1 MSDIDRPVYNDRM
14 PMSQHTSVSALPARQ
29 RILVTTHD
37 LFYRHGIR
45 ATGID
50 RVIAESGVTKVTF
63 YRHFPSKAELIH
75 VYLNYRHQLWID
87 WFRGALVRHGVAKV
101 GTMAL
106 LPTLKEWFGDERFR
120 GCAFINAAVELGT
133 TDIAVLDICRRHKAE
148 LVDMIAATLPIG
160 PHRLAIAHSIA
171 LAVDG
176 AVMHVQLGMPVETVL
191 TNLGEILAA
200 LLA

>member
-1 MSDIDRPVYNDRM
+1 M

-29 RILVTTHD
+29 RILVTAHD

-45 ATGID
+45 ATGVD

-75 VYLNYRHQLWID
+75 VYLDYRHQLWID
-87 WFRGALVRHGVAKV
+87 WFRGALVLHGAAKF

-133 TDIAVLDICRRHKAE
+133 TDSTVLDVCRLHKE
-148 LVDMIAATLPIG
+148 DMVDVIATTLPTG

-171 LAVDG
+171 LAIDG
-176 AVMHVQLGMPVETVL
+176 AVVHVQLGMPVDPVL
-191 TNLGEILAA
+191 MNLEEILAA

>member
-1 MSDIDRPVYNDRM
+1 
-14 PMSQHTSVSALPARQ
+14 MSQHTSVSALPARQ
-29 RILVTTHD
+29 RILVTAHD

-63 YRHFPSKAELIH
+63 YRHFPSKAELTH
-75 VYLNYRHQLWID
+75 VYLDYRHQLWID
-87 WFRGALVRHGVAKV
+87 WFRGALVLHGAAKF

-133 TDIAVLDICRRHKAE
+133 TDSTVLEVCRLHKEDMVDVIAT
-148 LVDMIAATLPIG
+148 TLPTG
-160 PHRLAIAHSIA
+160 PQRLAIAHSIA
-171 LAVDG
+171 LAIDG
-176 AVMHVQLGMPVETVL
+176 AVVHVQLGMPVDPVL
-191 TNLGEILAA
+191 MNLEEILAA

>member
-1 MSDIDRPVYNDRM
+1 M

-29 RILVTTHD
+29 RILVTAHD

-63 YRHFPSKAELIH
+63 YRHFPSKAELTH
-75 VYLNYRHQLWID
+75 VYLDYRHQLWID
-87 WFRGALVRHGVAKV
+87 WFRGALVLHGAAKF

-133 TDIAVLDICRRHKAE
+133 TDSTVLEVCRLHKEDMVDVIAT
-148 LVDMIAATLPIG
+148 TLPTG
-160 PHRLAIAHSIA
+160 PQRLAIAHSIA
-171 LAVDG
+171 LAIDG
-176 AVMHVQLGMPVETVL
+176 AVVHVQLGMPVDPVL
-191 TNLGEILAA
+191 MNLEKILAA

>member
-1 MSDIDRPVYNDRM
+1 
-14 PMSQHTSVSALPARQ
+14 MSQHTSVSALPARQ
-29 RILVTTHD
+29 RILVTAHD

-63 YRHFPSKAELIH
+63 YRHFPSKAELTH
-75 VYLNYRHQLWID
+75 VYLDYRHQLWID
-87 WFRGALVRHGVAKV
+87 WFRGALVLHGAAKF

-133 TDIAVLDICRRHKAE
+133 TDSTVLDVCRLHKE
-148 LVDMIAATLPIG
+148 DMVDVIATTLPTG
-160 PHRLAIAHSIA
+160 PQRLAIAHSIA
-171 LAVDG
+171 LAIDG
-176 AVMHVQLGMPVETVL
+176 AVVHVQLGMPVDPVL
-191 TNLGEILAA
+191 MNLEKILAA

>member
-1 MSDIDRPVYNDRM
+1 
-14 PMSQHTSVSALPARQ
+14 MSQHSSVAALPARQ
-29 RILVTTHD
+29 RILVTAHD

-50 RVIAESGVTKVTF
+50 KVIAESGVTKVTF

-75 VYLNYRHQLWID
+75 VYLEYRHELWID
-87 WFRGALVRHGVAKV
+87 WFRAALVRHGAANV

-106 LPTLKEWFGDERFR
+106 LPTLKEWFEDERFR

-133 TDIAVLDICRRHKAE
+133 TDSAVLDICQRHKE
-148 LVDMIAATLPIG
+148 EMVDVIASTLPMVA
-160 PHRLAIAHSIA
+160 HRAEIAHSIA

-176 AVMHVQLGMPVETVL
+176 AVVHVQLGMQVEPVL
-191 TNLGEILAA
+191 ANMGKLLAA
-200 LLA
+200 WRT